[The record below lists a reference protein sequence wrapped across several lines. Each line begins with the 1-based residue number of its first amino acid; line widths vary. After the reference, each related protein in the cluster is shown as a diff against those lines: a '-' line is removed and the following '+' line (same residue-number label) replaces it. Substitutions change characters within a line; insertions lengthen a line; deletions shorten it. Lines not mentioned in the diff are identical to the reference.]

1 MDRTYSTNKRKYYW
15 PSLYEDLKNT
25 RTSVYHV
32 RKEIFKKNKERNS
45 RIQVEKEQNEPKRDL
60 STETDED
67 MSVDEVQVNQRT
79 KIKGHKTRI
88 KEAKGLL

>member
-1 MDRTYSTNKRKYYW
+1 MK
-15 PSLYEDLKNT
+15 
-25 RTSVYHV
+25 
-32 RKEIFKKNKERNS
+32 
-45 RIQVEKEQNEPKRDL
+45 KEQFEKNELKRDL

-67 MSVDEVQVNQRT
+67 MPVDEVQVNQRI

>member
-1 MDRTYSTNKRKYYW
+1 MK
-15 PSLYEDLKNT
+15 
-25 RTSVYHV
+25 
-32 RKEIFKKNKERNS
+32 
-45 RIQVEKEQNEPKRDL
+45 KEQFEKNELKRDL

-67 MSVDEVQVNQRT
+67 MLVDEVQVNQRT

>member
-1 MDRTYSTNKRKYYW
+1 M
-15 PSLYEDLKNT
+15 
-25 RTSVYHV
+25 
-32 RKEIFKKNKERNS
+32 KK
-45 RIQVEKEQNEPKRDL
+45 NEPKRDL
-60 STETDED
+60 STETDDD